1 MSYKKIISFIGLAFA
16 ATLLVACGSKTEEKN
31 TISVGLMTMTKSDK
45 ARWDKIEELLK
56 KENVTLKFKEFTDYS
71 QPNKAVANKEVDI
84 NAFQHKNFLNNWNK
98 ENKKDLVAIADT
110 YISPINLFSGTS
122 KGKAKYKSVSELPK
136 GAQIAIPNDA
146 TNESRALYLLQ
157 SSGLIKLNVA
167 GDKLATI
174 ANITENKKNLD
185 IKEIDASQTARALS
199 SADAAI
205 VNNSYAVPANIDYKT
220 SIAKEKIDENSDQWI
235 NVLVGQKGWK
245 NSSKADAIKKLV
257 KVYHTDA
264 VKKVINKSSDGVD
277 ITAW

>member
-110 YISPINLFSGTS
+110 YISPINLFLERV
-122 KGKAKYKSVSELPK
+122 KGKQNINLYQNSLKEPKSQFQMMRQMK
-136 GAQIAIPNDA
+136 
-146 TNESRALYLLQ
+146 
-157 SSGLIKLNVA
+157 
-167 GDKLATI
+167 
-174 ANITENKKNLD
+174 
-185 IKEIDASQTARALS
+185 
-199 SADAAI
+199 
-205 VNNSYAVPANIDYKT
+205 
-220 SIAKEKIDENSDQWI
+220 
-235 NVLVGQKGWK
+235 VGPFIYFNQ
-245 NSSKADAIKKLV
+245 V
-257 KVYHTDA
+257 V
-264 VKKVINKSSDGVD
+264 
-277 ITAW
+277 